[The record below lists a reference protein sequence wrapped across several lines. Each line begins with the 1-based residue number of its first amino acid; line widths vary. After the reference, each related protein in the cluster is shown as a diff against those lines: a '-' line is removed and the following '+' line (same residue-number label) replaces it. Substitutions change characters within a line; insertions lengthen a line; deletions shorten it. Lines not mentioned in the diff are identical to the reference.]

1 MGLCKSLFINLIYMT
16 ETIKDPPTITNV
28 GVIQTIRNYNYD
40 INQVVI
46 ERQVNGKTV
55 SQETFYLD

>member
-1 MGLCKSLFINLIYMT
+1 MK